1 LWAGVKE
8 PELIA
13 EIPNMDRHKIICT
26 PPADPAPEHLAFQ
39 TDQSPG
45 HKPEKPKEILFDLIV
60 SEDQLQA
67 YICAR
72 EEGIGSVTAEDLRKF
87 LKEKG
92 ISYGMVDDSQIGE
105 YLSLEASPRKPY
117 LIAEGKPTKFGKDA
131 EIIFHFD
138 RDPLKLGSVRA
149 GGSIDF
155 KDKGEIVQVK
165 QGALLAEKIPLVKE
179 EPGKDVYGK
188 VIPAEKAKDAQIR
201 CGTGTKKSADDLRVF
216 AGVGGRPELL
226 ADGRLCVFPELK
238 IEGDVGLETGHV
250 RFDGFIN
257 VSGII
262 QEGFRVKGGSL
273 AAKEIYRAEVEMDG
287 DIIVDGGIIGAKIIT
302 MGNLKTR
309 YIHSSQIEA
318 SGDIIVEGE
327 VIDSKIEI
335 NGALIAT
342 RSTGKIFSS
351 QITAKKGMEV
361 KQIGSE
367 TSKPCAL
374 TIGVDLNT
382 KKVLNKLKQEIS
394 LKEEE
399 KRKVGISIEKLAQI
413 SLELANKIGKL
424 AQFQDRANIEQRSC
438 KKKIEALKGE
448 NDLVRLAEA
457 EVELKNLE
465 EKMRAVQEP
474 LGRLLDQQNQGTEKI
489 SAFQLQI
496 QEIDQAIQVLGDKI
510 LATIERSKIEVGV
523 PVAKVHNLIFSGTT
537 VEGCHSSIVLE
548 ENYLNVLLKETKM
561 PTLTPKGEEVLEWKI
576 NITSLQ

>member
-1 LWAGVKE
+1 LAGIKE
-8 PELIA
+8 PNIFA
-13 EIPNMDRHKIICT
+13 EIPNMDRHKIVST
-26 PPADPAPEHLAFQ
+26 PPADLPLEHSAFQ
-39 TDQSPG
+39 PEQSPG
-45 HKPEKPKEILFDLIV
+45 QKLEKPKEIPLDLIV

-67 YICAR
+67 HICAR
-72 EEGIGSVTAEDLRKF
+72 GEGTSSVTVEDIKTF

-92 ISYGMVDDSQIGE
+92 IAYGWVDDSQIRE
-105 YLSLEASPRKPY
+105 YLSLEALPQKLY
-117 LIAEGKPTKFGKDA
+117 LIAEGKPAKLGKDA
-131 EIIFHFD
+131 EIIYFFD
-138 RDPLKLGSVRA
+138 RDPLKIGSVRA

-155 KDKGEIVQVK
+155 KDKGEIPQVK

-179 EPGKDVYGK
+179 ELGKDVYGK
-188 VIPAEKAKDAQIR
+188 AIPAEKAKDIQIR
-201 CGTGTKKSADDLRVF
+201 CGTGTKKSADALRVY

-226 ADGRLCVFPELK
+226 ADGRVCVFPELR

-250 RFDGFIN
+250 RFDGFVN

-262 QEGFRVKGGSL
+262 QEGFRVKGGRL
-273 AAKEIYRAEVEMDG
+273 AAKEIYRAEVEVDG
-287 DIIVDGGIIGAKIIT
+287 DIVVDGGIIGAKIIT

-318 SGDIIVEGE
+318 SGDVIVEGE

-351 QITAKKGMEV
+351 QITAKKGIEA

-374 TIGVDLNT
+374 VIGVDSNT
-382 KKVLNKLKQEIS
+382 KKILNKLKREIS

-399 KRKVGISIEKLAQI
+399 KGKVRNSIEKLEQEL
-413 SLELANKIGKL
+413 LELANKIGKM

-457 EVELKNLE
+457 EAELKNLE
-465 EKMRAVQEP
+465 EKVRSVQEP
-474 LGRLLDQQNQGTEKI
+474 LGKLLDQQDQDTDRI
-489 SAFQLQI
+489 SAFQVQI
-496 QEIDQAIQVLGDKI
+496 QELDQAIQALEDEI
-510 LATIERSKIEVGV
+510 LATIERSKIDVGV
-523 PVAKVHNLIFSGTT
+523 PVAKVHHLIFSGTT

-548 ENYLNVLLKETKM
+548 ENYLNALLRETKM
-561 PTLTPKGEEVLEWKI
+561 PTLTPKGEKVLEWKI
-576 NITSLQ
+576 SVASLL